1 MFQNCPIDIIDN
13 EDNNTCLDILSFNK
27 NVDFN
32 IEGDFSFTIDDKDPS
47 IEKQY
52 TNEAK
57 KENKENDQIKEQ
69 SKKHTNETDK
79 PQIKN
84 EKYHMEI
91 KKPKKKEKIFEVKK
105 LNKKR
110 GRLDIDSKR
119 KEINAPHNKS
129 SNDNIMQKIKA
140 RFLKNLMNFLNFLYS
155 DYIGIKNSKL
165 IFMID
170 PSSSR
175 NINRKDCLEWFD
187 KKIKD
192 VFSYKISLKYKKFNR
207 NTNIIKIG
215 NFYEKEKNNSIK
227 LIQILEMKIRDIYEI
242 YLKDEKEE
250 GFEELNNF
258 IYDKKQLE
266 NETYQNNEANLSE
279 YLEKYVDFAKNLEQ
293 KFKNKAKRNYNKNKK
308 NPSSFLE
315 NKK

>member
-1 MFQNCPIDIIDN
+1 M
-13 EDNNTCLDILSFNK
+13 
-27 NVDFN
+27 
-32 IEGDFSFTIDDKDPS
+32 
-47 IEKQY
+47 
-52 TNEAK
+52 
-57 KENKENDQIKEQ
+57 
-69 SKKHTNETDK
+69 
-79 PQIKN
+79 
-84 EKYHMEI
+84 
-91 KKPKKKEKIFEVKK
+91 KK

-110 GRLDIDSKR
+110 GRLDINSKR
-119 KEINAPHNKS
+119 KIINAPHNKS

-140 RFLKNLMNFLNFLYS
+140 RFLKNIMNYLNFLYT

-165 IFMID
+165 ILMID

-187 KKIKD
+187 EKIKD
-192 VFSYKISLKYKKFNR
+192 VFSYKISLKYKKFNQ
-207 NTNIIKIG
+207 NTNIIKIW
-215 NFYEKEKNNSIK
+215 NFYEKENNYSIK

-266 NETYQNNEANLSE
+266 NEMYQNNEDNIQE

-293 KFKNKAKRNYNKNKK
+293 KFKNKAKRNYNKNKR

-315 NKK
+315 NKNSFS

>member
-1 MFQNCPIDIIDN
+1 
-13 EDNNTCLDILSFNK
+13 
-27 NVDFN
+27 
-32 IEGDFSFTIDDKDPS
+32 
-47 IEKQY
+47 
-52 TNEAK
+52 
-57 KENKENDQIKEQ
+57 
-69 SKKHTNETDK
+69 
-79 PQIKN
+79 
-84 EKYHMEI
+84 
-91 KKPKKKEKIFEVKK
+91 
-105 LNKKR
+105 
-110 GRLDIDSKR
+110 
-119 KEINAPHNKS
+119 
-129 SNDNIMQKIKA
+129 MQKIKA
-140 RFLKNLMNFLNFLYS
+140 RFLKNLMNYLNFLYS
-155 DYIGIKNSKL
+155 DYTGIKNSKL
-165 IFMID
+165 ILMID